1 MCGPNQQGGEIVD
14 PRMVRAALG
23 RITGLLV
30 EMRGEDERVYRVL
43 MEVRILYHR
52 ALLLE
57 ED

>member
-1 MCGPNQQGGEIVD
+1 VD